1 MPMSRIYLIDD
12 HAIMRDGLRVV
23 LETAGHEVVGEAA
36 GPTPALAD
44 LGRLLPDVVLL
55 DLRLGQR
62 SGFELLDEL
71 RKRGLQLRVIVL
83 TMSDQPRHVAEALR
97 LGAWGYLLKGSASSE
112 VLQAVKSVAA
122 GERFLSPQAAEFAA
136 SMLTSA
142 GGAGD
147 EGDLS
152 PRERQILLMV
162 AQGATSSAIGEALH
176 LSPKSVDTYR
186 SRLMKKLGLNDIAA
200 LVKWALREG
209 LISLDDH

>member
-1 MPMSRIYLIDD
+1 MSRIYLIDD

-23 LETAGHEVVGEAA
+23 LEAAGHEVIGEAA

-44 LGRLLPDVVLL
+44 LGRLQPDVVLL

-62 SGFELLDEL
+62 SGLELLAEL
-71 RKRGLQLRVIVL
+71 HKRGMQLRVIVL

-97 LGAWGYLLKGSASSE
+97 LGARGYLLKGSASSE
-112 VLQAVKSVAA
+112 VLQAVETVAV
-122 GERFLSPQAAEFAA
+122 GGRFLSPQAAEFAA
-136 SMLTSA
+136 SALTES
-142 GGAGD
+142 GGAD
-147 EGDLS
+147 EEALS

-162 AQGATSSAIGEALH
+162 AQGATSNAIGEALH

-186 SRLMKKLGLNDIAA
+186 SRLMKKLGLNDITG

-209 LISLDDH
+209 LISLDDR

>member
-1 MPMSRIYLIDD
+1 MSRIYLIDD

-23 LETAGHEVVGEAA
+23 LEAAGHEVIGEAA

-62 SGFELLDEL
+62 SGFELLAEL
-71 RKRGLQLRVIVL
+71 QKRGLQLRVIVL
-83 TMSDQPRHVAEALR
+83 TMSDQPRHVAEALK

-112 VLQAVKSVAA
+112 VLQAVTAVAA

-136 SMLTSA
+136 SMLTA
-142 GGAGD
+142 GGTPGD

-209 LISLDDH
+209 LISLDEN

>member
-1 MPMSRIYLIDD
+1 MSRIYLIDD

-23 LETAGHEVVGEAA
+23 LEAAGHEVIGEAA

-44 LGRLLPDVVLL
+44 LGRLQPDVVLL

-62 SGFELLDEL
+62 SGLELLAEL
-71 RKRGLQLRVIVL
+71 HKRSMPLRVVVL

-97 LGAWGYLLKGSASSE
+97 LGAQGYLLKGSASSE
-112 VLQAVKSVAA
+112 VLQAVETVAA
-122 GERFLSPQAAEFAA
+122 GGRFLSPQAAEFAA
-136 SMLTSA
+136 SALTEA
-142 GGAGD
+142 GGQEEA
-147 EGDLS
+147 LS
-152 PRERQILLMV
+152 PRERQILLLV

-186 SRLMKKLGLNDIAA
+186 SRLMKKLGLNDIAG

-209 LISLDDH
+209 LISLEDG

>member
-1 MPMSRIYLIDD
+1 MSRIYLIDD

-23 LETAGHEVVGEAA
+23 LESAGHEVVGEAA

-62 SGFELLDEL
+62 SGLELLEEL
-71 RKRGLQLRVIVL
+71 RKRGMQLRVIVL

-112 VLQAVKSVAA
+112 VLQAVKVVAA

-136 SMLTSA
+136 SMLTGA
-142 GGAGD
+142 GSPGD

-162 AQGATSSAIGEALH
+162 AQGATSGAIGEALH

-186 SRLMKKLGLNDIAA
+186 SRLMKKLGLNDIAG
-200 LVKWALREG
+200 LIKWALREG
-209 LISLDDH
+209 LISLDEN

>member
-1 MPMSRIYLIDD
+1 MSRIYLIDD

-62 SGFELLDEL
+62 SGFELLEEL
-71 RKRGLQLRVIVL
+71 NKRGLQLRVIVL

-97 LGAWGYLLKGSASSE
+97 LGARGYLLKGSASSE
-112 VLQAVKSVAA
+112 VLQAVKAVAA

-136 SMLTSA
+136 SMLT
-142 GGAGD
+142 GAATSG
-147 EGDLS
+147 EEEDLS
-152 PRERQILLMV
+152 PRERQILVMV
-162 AQGATSSAIGEALH
+162 AQGATSGAIGEALH

-186 SRLMKKLGLNDIAA
+186 SRLMKKLGINDIAG

-209 LISLDDH
+209 LISLDEN

>member
-12 HAIMRDGLRVV
+12 HAILRDGLRIV
-23 LETAGHEVVGEAA
+23 LETAGHEVIGEAA

-62 SGFELLDEL
+62 SGLELLAEL
-71 RKRGLQLRVIVL
+71 HKRGMQLRVIVL
-83 TMSDQPRHVAEALR
+83 TMSDQPRHVAEAMR

-112 VLQAVKSVAA
+112 VLQAVKTVAA

-136 SMLTSA
+136 SMLT
-142 GGAGD
+142 GGARPD

-162 AQGATSSAIGEALH
+162 AQGATSGAIGEALH

-186 SRLMKKLGLNDIAA
+186 SRLMKKLGLNDIAG
-200 LVKWALREG
+200 LVKWAIREG
-209 LISLDDH
+209 LISLDEN

>member
-1 MPMSRIYLIDD
+1 MSRIYLVDD

-36 GPTPALAD
+36 GPTPALAE

-62 SGFELLDEL
+62 SGFELLAEL
-71 RKRGLQLRVIVL
+71 QRRGLNLRIIVL

-112 VLQAVKSVAA
+112 VLQAVEAVAA
-122 GERFLSPQAAEFAA
+122 GRRFLSPQAAEYAA
-136 SMLTSA
+136 SALTE
-142 GGAGD
+142 GASKPA
-147 EGDLS
+147 EEALS

-162 AQGATSSAIGEALH
+162 AQGATSNAIGEALH

-186 SRLMKKLGLNDIAA
+186 SRLMKKLGLHDIAGI
-200 LVKWALREG
+200 VKWAIREG
-209 LISLDDH
+209 LISLDEG

>member
-1 MPMSRIYLIDD
+1 MSLIYLIDD

-23 LETAGHEVVGEAA
+23 LEAAGHEVIGEAA

-44 LGRLLPDVVLL
+44 LGRLMPDVVLL

-62 SGFELLDEL
+62 SGFELLAEL
-71 RKRGLQLRVIVL
+71 QRRNLKLRVIVL

-97 LGAWGYLLKGSASSE
+97 LGAWGYLLKGSAGSE
-112 VLQAVKSVAA
+112 VLQAVAAVAQ
-122 GERFLSPQAAEFAA
+122 GKRFLSPQAAEFAA
-136 SMLTSA
+136 SVLTEGSA
-142 GGAGD
+142 RSD
-147 EGDLS
+147 EEGLS

-162 AQGATSSAIGEALH
+162 AQGATSNAIGEALH

-200 LVKWALREG
+200 LVKWAIRQG
-209 LISLDDH
+209 LISLDEH

>member
-1 MPMSRIYLIDD
+1 MSRIYLIDD
-12 HAIMRDGLRVV
+12 HAILRDGLRVV
-23 LETAGHEVVGEAA
+23 LEAAGHEVVGEAA

-62 SGFELLDEL
+62 SGLELLAEL
-71 RKRGLQLRVIVL
+71 HKRGMQLRIIVL

-97 LGAWGYLLKGSASSE
+97 LGARGYLLKGSASSE
-112 VLQAVKSVAA
+112 VLLAVETVAA
-122 GERFLSPQAAEFAA
+122 GGRFLSPQAAEFAA
-136 SMLTSA
+136 SALTE
-142 GGAGD
+142 GGGQEEA
-147 EGDLS
+147 LS

-186 SRLMKKLGLNDIAA
+186 SRLMKKLGLNDIAG

-209 LISLDDH
+209 LISLDEG

>member
-1 MPMSRIYLIDD
+1 MSRIYLIDD

-23 LETAGHEVVGEAA
+23 LEAAGHEVVGEAA

-62 SGFELLDEL
+62 SGLELLAEL
-71 RKRGLQLRVIVL
+71 HKRGMSLRIIVL

-97 LGAWGYLLKGSASSE
+97 LGARGYLLKGSASSE
-112 VLQAVKSVAA
+112 VLQAVAAVAA
-122 GERFLSPQAAEFAA
+122 GGRFLSPQAAEFAA
-136 SMLTSA
+136 SALTE
-142 GGAGD
+142 GGGQEEA
-147 EGDLS
+147 LS

-186 SRLMKKLGLNDIAA
+186 SRLMKKLGLNDIAG

-209 LISLDDH
+209 LISLDDR

>member
-1 MPMSRIYLIDD
+1 MSRIYLIDD
-12 HAIMRDGLRVV
+12 HTIMRDGLRVV
-23 LETAGHEVVGEAA
+23 LESAGHEVVGEAD

-44 LGRLLPDVVLL
+44 LGRLQPDVVLL

-97 LGAWGYLLKGSASSE
+97 LGAKGYLLKGSAGAE
-112 VLQAVKSVAA
+112 VLQAVEVVA
-122 GERFLSPQAAEFAA
+122 GGGRFLSPQAAEFAA
-136 SMLTSA
+136 SMLTA
-142 GGAGD
+142 AAAPPD
-147 EGDLS
+147 ENALS

-162 AQGATSSAIGEALH
+162 AQGATSNAIGEALH

-186 SRLMKKLGLNDIAA
+186 SRLMKKLGLNDIAG
-200 LVKWALREG
+200 LVKWAIREG
-209 LISLDDH
+209 LISLDEA

>member
-1 MPMSRIYLIDD
+1 MSRIYLIDD

-23 LETAGHEVVGEAA
+23 LEAAGHEVVGEAA
-36 GPTPALAD
+36 GPTPALAE

-62 SGFELLDEL
+62 SGFELLEEL
-71 RKRGLQLRVIVL
+71 KKRGLALRVIVL

-97 LGAWGYLLKGSASSE
+97 LGARGYLLKGSASSE
-112 VLQAVKSVAA
+112 VLQAVKAVAA

-136 SMLTSA
+136 TMLVD
-142 GGAGD
+142 GGA
-147 EGDLS
+147 EEEALS

-186 SRLMKKLGLNDIAA
+186 SRLMKKLGLNDIAG
-200 LVKWALREG
+200 LVKWAIREG
-209 LISLDDH
+209 LISLD

>member
-1 MPMSRIYLIDD
+1 MSRIYLVDD

-23 LETAGHEVVGEAA
+23 LETAGHEVIGEAA

-44 LGRLLPDVVLL
+44 LGRLMPDVVLL

-62 SGFELLDEL
+62 SGFELLAEL
-71 RKRGLQLRVIVL
+71 QRRGLQLRVIVL

-112 VLQAVKSVAA
+112 VLQAVETVAA
-122 GERFLSPQAAEFAA
+122 GRRFLSPQAAEFAA
-136 SMLTSA
+136 SVLTE
-142 GGAGD
+142 GGAKA
-147 EGDLS
+147 EESLS

-162 AQGATSSAIGEALH
+162 AQGATSNAIGEALH

-186 SRLMKKLGLNDIAA
+186 SRLMKKLGLHDIAGI
-200 LVKWALREG
+200 VKWAIREG
-209 LISLDDH
+209 LISLDEG

>member
-1 MPMSRIYLIDD
+1 MSRIYLIDD
-12 HAIMRDGLRVV
+12 HAIMRDGLRIV
-23 LETAGHEVVGEAA
+23 LETAGHEVIGEAA

-62 SGFELLDEL
+62 SGFELLAEL
-71 RKRGLQLRVIVL
+71 NKRGLQLRVIVL
-83 TMSDQPRHVAEALR
+83 TMSDQPRHVAEALK

-112 VLQAVKSVAA
+112 VLQAVQAVAA
-122 GERFLSPQAAEFAA
+122 GQRFLSPQAAEFAA

-142 GGAGD
+142 GTPGD

-186 SRLMKKLGLNDIAA
+186 SRLMKKLGLNDIAG
-200 LVKWALREG
+200 LVKWAIREG
-209 LISLDDH
+209 LISLDEN

>member
-1 MPMSRIYLIDD
+1 MSRIYLIDD
-12 HAIMRDGLRVV
+12 HAIVRDGLRVV

-62 SGFELLDEL
+62 SGFELLEEL
-71 RKRGLQLRVIVL
+71 NKRGLQLRVIVL

-112 VLQAVKSVAA
+112 VLQAVKAVAA

-136 SMLTSA
+136 SVLTS
-142 GGAGD
+142 GAARPD
-147 EGDLS
+147 EDALS
-152 PRERQILLMV
+152 PRERQILVMV

-186 SRLMKKLGLNDIAA
+186 SRLMKKLGINDIAA
-200 LVKWALREG
+200 LVKWAIREG
-209 LISLDDH
+209 LISLDEN

>member
-1 MPMSRIYLIDD
+1 MSRIYLIDD

-23 LETAGHEVVGEAA
+23 LEAAGHEVVGEAA

-44 LGRLLPDVVLL
+44 LGRLRPDVTLL

-62 SGFELLDEL
+62 SGFELLEEL

-97 LGAWGYLLKGSASSE
+97 LGAYGYLLKGSASSE
-112 VLQAVKSVAA
+112 VLQAVKAVAA

-136 SMLTSA
+136 SMLTA
-142 GGAGD
+142 GTPGD

-200 LVKWALREG
+200 LVKWAIREG
-209 LISLDDH
+209 LISLDET

>member
-12 HAIMRDGLRVV
+12 HAILRDGLRIV
-23 LETAGHEVVGEAA
+23 LETAGHEVIGEAA

-62 SGFELLDEL
+62 SGLELLAEL
-71 RKRGLQLRVIVL
+71 HKRGMQLRVIVL
-83 TMSDQPRHVAEALR
+83 TMSDQPRHVAEAMR

-112 VLQAVKSVAA
+112 VLQAVKTVAA

-136 SMLTSA
+136 SMLT
-142 GGAGD
+142 GGARPD

-162 AQGATSSAIGEALH
+162 AQGATSGAIGEALH

-186 SRLMKKLGLNDIAA
+186 SRLMKKLGLNDIAG
-200 LVKWALREG
+200 LVKWAIRER
-209 LISLDDH
+209 LISLDEN

>member
-1 MPMSRIYLIDD
+1 MSRIYLVDD

-62 SGFELLDEL
+62 SGLELLDEL
-71 RKRGLQLRVIVL
+71 QRRGLKLRVIVL

-97 LGAWGYLLKGSASSE
+97 LGACGYLLKGSAGAE
-112 VLQAVKSVAA
+112 VLQAVATVAA
-122 GERFLSPQAAEFAA
+122 GGRFLSPQAAEFAA
-136 SMLTSA
+136 SMLTE
-142 GGAGD
+142 GGARPDG
-147 EGDLS
+147 ETLS

-200 LVKWALREG
+200 LVKWAIREG
-209 LISLDDH
+209 LISLDEA

>member
-1 MPMSRIYLIDD
+1 MSRIYLIDD

-23 LETAGHEVVGEAA
+23 LEAAGHEVIGEAA

-62 SGFELLDEL
+62 SGFELLAEL
-71 RKRGLQLRVIVL
+71 QKRGQQLRVIVL
-83 TMSDQPRHVAEALR
+83 TMSDQPRHVAEALK
-97 LGAWGYLLKGSASSE
+97 LGARGYLLKGSAGSE
-112 VLQAVKSVAA
+112 VLQAVKVVAA

-136 SMLTSA
+136 SMLT
-142 GGAGD
+142 GAGSPG
-147 EGDLS
+147 EEEDLS

-186 SRLMKKLGLNDIAA
+186 SRLMKKLGLNDIAG
-200 LVKWALREG
+200 LVKWAIREG
-209 LISLDDH
+209 LISLDEN

>member
-1 MPMSRIYLIDD
+1 MSRIYLIDD

-62 SGFELLDEL
+62 SGFELLEEL

-97 LGAWGYLLKGSASSE
+97 LGAYGYLLKGSASSE
-112 VLQAVKSVAA
+112 VLQAVKAVAA

-136 SMLTSA
+136 SMLT
-142 GGAGD
+142 GGAAQPD
-147 EGDLS
+147 EDTLS
-152 PRERQILLMV
+152 ARERQILLMV

-186 SRLMKKLGLNDIAA
+186 SRLMKKLGLNDIAG

-209 LISLDDH
+209 LISLDEN

>member
-1 MPMSRIYLIDD
+1 MSRIYLVDD

-44 LGRLLPDVVLL
+44 LGRLMPDVVLL

-71 RKRGLQLRVIVL
+71 RRRGLDLRVIVL

-97 LGAWGYLLKGSASSE
+97 LGACGYLLKGSASSE
-112 VLQAVKSVAA
+112 VLQAVATVAA
-122 GERFLSPQAAEFAA
+122 GGRFLSPQAAEFAA
-136 SMLTSA
+136 TLLTEGSA
-142 GGAGD
+142 PPDGEA
-147 EGDLS
+147 LS

-162 AQGATSSAIGEALH
+162 AQGATSQAIGQALH

-186 SRLMKKLGLNDIAA
+186 SRLMKKLGLGDIPA

-209 LISLDDH
+209 LISLDEA